1 MCYVC
6 VVVLLVYCCCLICR
20 TVIDVELLMATVNG
34 NELVNFCTPAD
45 CSHVLHSGLV
55 YFI

>member
-1 MCYVC
+1 MLCLCSGIVSI
-6 VVVLLVYCCCLICR
+6 LICR